1 VTSRHGWERLA
12 RLLIDRRG
20 ELNPAY
26 KSRRKFAAET
36 GLNDRLIA
44 DLENARRADYKAAT
58 LRAVEVAYRWAPGS
72 IARVVGDN
80 GEPTPIYAEPVGEQR
95 PADAAHGGGG
105 VAVRQRAPWLLA
117 ELQRHAVDIEVLT
130 HSLETLRDI
139 GERFGYSIGD
149 LLVESG
155 TVAPEELRASIAP
168 TAAPHPPAEPIDV
181 EIARIEA
188 DPELPPDVKRDLVA
202 SARKLREAKRLAQ
215 EKF

>member
-12 RLLIDRRG
+12 KLLIDRRA

-44 DLENARRADYKAAT
+44 DLENARRTDYKAAT

-72 IARVVGDN
+72 IVRVVGDD
-80 GEPTPIYAEPVGEQR
+80 GEPTLIRVEPASDHQ
-95 PADAAHGGGG
+95 PADAAHGGG

-117 ELQRHAVDIEVLT
+117 ELQRHAVDIEVLA
-130 HSLETLRDI
+130 HSLEIMRDI

-155 TVAPEELRASIAP
+155 TVTSEELRASIAH
-168 TAAPHPPAEPIDV
+168 TAAPPAPVDPIDA

-188 DPELPPDVKRDLVA
+188 DPDLSPGVKKDLIA

-215 EKF
+215 KSF